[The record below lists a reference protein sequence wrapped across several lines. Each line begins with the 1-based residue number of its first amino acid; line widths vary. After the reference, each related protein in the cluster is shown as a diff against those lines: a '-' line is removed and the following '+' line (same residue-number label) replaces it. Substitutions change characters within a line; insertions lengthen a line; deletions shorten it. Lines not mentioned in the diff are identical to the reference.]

1 MTEDTRLTARGQVRL
16 EEIAI
21 LAAEGCRLLINNRP
35 DGEAPDQPSSDEL
48 EAEARRH
55 GMAYCDI
62 PVVPG
67 EATSAD
73 ARSFKRAMDKAD
85 GPVVAFCRTGGRAT
99 MLHNMAQQID

>member
-1 MTEDTRLTARGQVRL
+1 MTEETSLTARGQVHPN
-16 EEIAI
+16 EIAD
-21 LAAEGCRLLINNRP
+21 LAAQGCRLLINNRP

-48 EAEARRH
+48 EAEAQRH
-55 GMAYCDI
+55 GMAYCHI

-67 EATSAD
+67 QATSAD
-73 ARSFKRAMDKAD
+73 ARAFKEAMDKAD